1 MQSQVVGD
9 ATSGVGWGAERM
21 PLEFANLVQ
30 AFTPCNIFTT
40 DANGETELLLGRGQ
54 VGR

>member
-9 ATSGVGWGAERM
+9 ATGGGGAERM